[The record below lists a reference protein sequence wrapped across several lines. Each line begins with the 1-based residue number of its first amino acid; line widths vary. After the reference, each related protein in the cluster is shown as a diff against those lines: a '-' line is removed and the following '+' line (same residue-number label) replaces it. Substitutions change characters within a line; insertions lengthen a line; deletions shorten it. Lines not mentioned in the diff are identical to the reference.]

1 MMAFQLKRVTKPLK
15 TRSFSA
21 GLATSCSPF
30 MAVLVDR
37 EGALGSFMLRSYD
50 PPEKVLTIAK
60 WNTREDWERFWE
72 NRNPEKMQKMREIAE
87 RISVEP
93 FDEIEDRTK

>member
-1 MMAFQLKRVTKPLK
+1 MFRVVYEWRVPSEKMDEFQNIW
-15 TRSFSA
+15 RSTTDSIHQ
-21 GLATSCSPF
+21 S
-30 MAVLVDR
+30 V

-50 PPEKVLTIAK
+50 VPEKVLTIAK
-60 WNTREDWERFWE
+60 WRTREDWERFWGTS
-72 NRNPEKMQKMREIAE
+72 NPEKMKKMSEIAE